1 MAIRAR
7 MKKLASWIAIAA
19 CILGTAAA
27 AAQAEEA
34 FPGKPIHII
43 VPFTAGSATDIIAR
57 VLGERLSAAFGQPV
71 IVENRPGAGGT
82 IGITQLAKSAP
93 DGTTLGVVS
102 TGHVVNDT
110 LYTNLPYDTLAD
122 FTGVAPLASLP
133 SVLIVPPGLGVRR
146 VADLV
151 ALAKSRAGELNYAT
165 AGIGSAS
172 HINTEKFCLA
182 AGIKVLHIPLK
193 GTPEILNET
202 MGARVQ
208 MAWVPLASSL
218 GPIQDGK
225 VLALAVGTPAR
236 SATLPDV
243 PTIAEGGY
251 PDAEF
256 NFWVGLLAPAKT
268 PREIVNRLN
277 LEVAKALKLPEV
289 RSRIANLGAEPM
301 AMTPGQFDAFLA
313 QEHDALGKVMRNAGV
328 QGR

>member
-1 MAIRAR
+1 MA
-7 MKKLASWIAIAA
+7 SV
-19 CILGTAAA
+19 LGMAAA
-27 AAQAEEA
+27 AAQAQEP

-43 VPFTAGSATDIIAR
+43 VPFTAGSATDIVAR
-57 VLGERLSAAFGQPV
+57 VLAERLSPVFGQPV
-71 IVENRPGAGGT
+71 IVENHPGAGGT
-82 IGITQLAKSAP
+82 IGITQVAKAAP

-110 LYTNLPYDTLAD
+110 LYTNLQYDTLGD
-122 FTGVAPLASLP
+122 FAGVAPLASLP
-133 SVLIVPPGLGVRR
+133 SVLIVPPDLGVHR

-151 ALAKSRAGELNYAT
+151 ALAKRSPGALNYAT

-208 MAWVPLASSL
+208 MAWVPLVSSI
-218 GPIQDGK
+218 GPIKNGK
-225 VLALAVGTPAR
+225 VVALAVSTPAR
-236 SATLPDV
+236 SPTLPDV
-243 PTIAEGGY
+243 PTIAEAGY

-256 NFWVGLLAPAKT
+256 NFWVGMLAPAKT

-277 LEVAKALKLPEV
+277 AEIAKALRLPEV
-289 RSRIANLGAEPM
+289 QSRIANLGAEPM
-301 AMTPGQFDAFLA
+301 FMTAEQFDAFLA
-313 QEHDALGKVMRNAGV
+313 QEHETLGKVMRSAGV
-328 QGR
+328 PSH

>member
-1 MAIRAR
+1 MAR
-7 MKKLASWIAIAA
+7 
-19 CILGTAAA
+19 LGTKLGVVVSALGMAAA
-27 AAQAEEA
+27 AAAHAQEA
-34 FPGKPIHII
+34 FPGKPIRII
-43 VPFTAGSATDIIAR
+43 VPFTAGSATDIVAR
-57 VLGERLSAAFGQPV
+57 VLGERLSPAFGQPV

-82 IGITQLAKSAP
+82 IGITQLAKAAP

-110 LYTNLPYDTLAD
+110 LHTNLQYDTLGD
-122 FTGVAPLASLP
+122 FAGVAPLASLP

-151 ALAKSRAGELNYAT
+151 ALAKSRPGELNYAT

-172 HINTEKFCLA
+172 HINQEKFVQA
-182 AGIKVLHIPLK
+182 AGIKALHIPLK

-208 MAWVPLASSL
+208 MAWVPLVSSV

-225 VLALAVGTPAR
+225 VVALAVSTPAR
-236 SATLPDV
+236 SPTLPDV
-243 PTIAEGGY
+243 PTIAEAGY

-277 LEVAKALKLPEV
+277 LEVAKALRLPEV
-289 RSRIANLGAEPM
+289 RQRIANLGADPM
-301 AMTPGQFDAFLA
+301 FMTAEQFDVFLA
-313 QEHDALGKVMRNAGV
+313 QEHDTLGKVMRKAGV
-328 QGR
+328 PSR